1 MCLREGNVCV
11 CVCTQEG
18 ERLYVRG
25 REGVFVCYNSS
36 CTCTCVSA
44 HDCEVFQL

>member
-1 MCLREGNVCV
+1 MCV
-11 CVCTQEG
+11 CVHSRGRETLCE
-18 ERLYVRG
+18 RG

-44 HDCEVFQL
+44 HDCEGVSISTVGERC